1 MKTNLIN
8 KIEFQPVVEKAES
21 GDVEARALVVETLR
35 PIKGDSI
42 ELIAE
47 KIWYFIHLMYYSS
60 LKFDDAL
67 FHLDIDEK
75 FATQIHSLINTGV
88 PRFKIMLFIGYRE
101 SAKTARVK
109 MNQSYMNL
117 YLEDQVDYANIMSAD
132 GAGSIQFTMDMF
144 NIFAF
149 SKISKYFPGVISND
163 FARGKKESQTM
174 SKFTTT
180 TGITYSAGSAL
191 KTKRGAAQTS
201 IDEAGEIDMLRP
213 AQLILDDIE
222 NENTVKSYVV
232 TDSIRKVINA
242 AIDGLDQVTGFCVCT
257 ANYLSL
263 RGNIDYLIKKYR
275 DRDDACIVMIPIYD
289 GFGEPMWAA
298 KHCKTDLE
306 KKQLAEKGIV
316 KVSIESIRR
325 DSDNFETEFLNNPSR
340 SRVYFDD
347 NVIKHIDDSNL
358 VEEVKRDPNFKDS
371 NGVEFQL
378 PDKQGLLILED
389 PTGHDV
395 YEMSTDTAGGNGGHQ
410 SAFVIWKITGAKFV
424 EVANFRS
431 NQLKPEIFA
440 AYSVNW
446 AKYYNNARIN
456 PERNYPGNEYIA
468 FAQSLYK
475 NFYFENKEDNLV
487 GVNTNLKTKPEMFV
501 KFKKYM
507 LQDIIEIRSRA
518 MYLQISEYPAN
529 DVETIKQD
537 ESGGHF
543 DLLMAGVI
551 GIYKVQVEYKEDDG
565 DTDMDRAVDDVVK
578 GLFSEGIQ
586 TR

>member
-1 MKTNLIN
+1 MIN
-8 KIEFQPVVEKAES
+8 KDNFKAVVEKAEA
-21 GDVEARALVVETLR
+21 GDVESRAVVKETLR
-35 PIKGDSI
+35 PVKADTVDDIK
-42 ELIAE
+42 E

-60 LKFDDAL
+60 LKFKDAPY
-67 FHLDIDEK
+67 HLEIDEK
-75 FATQIHSLINTGV
+75 FAEQIHSFLQRGI
-88 PRFKIMLFIGYRE
+88 PLYKIMLFVGFRE

-117 YLEDQVDYANIMSAD
+117 YLEDTVDYANIMSAD
-132 GAGSIQFTMDMF
+132 GAGSVQFTMDMF
-144 NIFAF
+144 NIFAY

-180 TGITYSAGSAL
+180 TGVTYSAGSAL

-201 IDEAGEIDMLRP
+201 ISDDGEIDMLRP

-222 NENTVKSYVV
+222 NENTVKSYVI

-242 AIDGLDQVTGFCVCT
+242 AIDGLDQVTGFTVAS

-263 RGNIDYLIKKYR
+263 RGNINYLITKYR
-275 DRDDACIVMIPIYD
+275 DREDACIVMIPIHD
-289 GFGEPMWAA
+289 GFGEPSWPD
-298 KHCKTDLE
+298 KHCKTDAERKELE
-306 KKQLAEKGIV
+306 QHEIIR
-316 KVSIESIRR
+316 VSIESIKK
-325 DSDNFETEFLNNPSR
+325 DSDNFDTEFLNNPSR

-358 VEEVKRDPNFKDS
+358 VEEIKRDRNFKDVD
-371 NGVEFQL
+371 GKEFQL
-378 PDKQGLLILED
+378 PEKQGMLLIEE

-395 YEMSTDTAGGNGGHQ
+395 YEMSADTAGGNGGHQ
-410 SAFVIWKITGAKFV
+410 SAFVIWKLTGNKFT

-440 AYSVNW
+440 SYSVVW
-446 AKYYNNARIN
+446 AKYFNNARIN
-456 PERNYPGNEYIA
+456 PERNFPGNEYIA
-468 FAQSLYK
+468 FAKSLYK
-475 NFYFENKEDNLV
+475 NFFYEDKELDII

-501 KFKKYM
+501 KFKKFV

-518 MYLQISEYPAN
+518 MYLQISEYPAD

-551 GIYKVQVEYKEDDG
+551 GIYKVQVEYKEDEG
-565 DTDMDRAVDDVVK
+565 DDDIDRAVNSQVDDMFK
-578 GLFSEGIQ
+578 DQGSN
-586 TR
+586 R

>member
-1 MKTNLIN
+1 MKFIN
-8 KIEFQPVVEKAES
+8 QENFKPVVEKAES
-21 GDVEARALVVETLR
+21 GDAESRQIVVETLR
-35 PIKGDSI
+35 PIKGDSV

-47 KIWYFIHLMYYSS
+47 KIWYFIHLMYFTS
-60 LKFDDAL
+60 LKFKDAN
-67 FHLDIDEK
+67 FHLEIDLK
-75 FATQIHSLINTGV
+75 FAEQIHSLINRGV
-88 PRFKIMLFIGYRE
+88 PLYKVMLFIGYRE

-117 YLEDQVDYANIMSAD
+117 YLGDQVDYANVMSAD
-132 GAGSIQFTMDMF
+132 GSGSVQFTMDMF

-149 SKISKYFPGVISND
+149 SKISKYFPNVISQD

-201 IDEAGEIDMLRP
+201 IQDDGEIDMLRP

-222 NENTVKSYVV
+222 NENTVKSYVI

-275 DRDDACIVMIPIYD
+275 DREDACVVMIPIHD
-289 GFGEPMWAA
+289 GFGEPMWPA
-298 KHCKTDLE
+298 KHCKTDAE
-306 KKQLAEKGIV
+306 RAALAAEGIV
-316 KVSIESIRR
+316 KVSIESIKK

-358 VEEVKRDPNFKDS
+358 VEESERDRNFRNSD
-371 NGVEFQL
+371 GEEIQL
-378 PDKQGLLILED
+378 PEQQGLLIIEK
-389 PTGHDV
+389 PTGHDM
-395 YEMSTDTAGGNGGHQ
+395 YEMSADTAGGNGGHQ
-410 SAFVIWKITGAKFV
+410 SAFTIWKVTGAKFV

-446 AKYYNNARIN
+446 ARFYNNARIN
-456 PERNYPGNEYIA
+456 PERNFPGNEYIA
-468 FAQSLYK
+468 FAKSLYK
-475 NFYFENKEDNLV
+475 NFYYEDKDQDLI

-501 KFKKYM
+501 KFKKYL
-507 LQDIIEIRSRA
+507 LQDIVEIRSRA

-543 DLLMAGVI
+543 DLLMSGVI
-551 GIYKVQVEYKEDDG
+551 GIYKVQVEYKSDESED
-565 DTDMDRAVDDVVK
+565 DMDRAVGNVVDS
-578 GLFSEGIQ
+578 LFSESQQ

>member
-1 MKTNLIN
+1 MIN
-8 KIEFQPVVEKAES
+8 KEEFSKVVEKSEAGDLES
-21 GDVEARALVVETLR
+21 RAVVVETLR
-35 PIKGDSI
+35 PLKSDTVDEIK
-42 ELIAE
+42 E

-60 LKFDDAL
+60 LKFKDAP
-67 FHLDIDEK
+67 FHLEIDEK
-75 FATQIHSLINTGV
+75 FAGQIHSLLNRGV
-88 PRFKIMLFIGYRE
+88 PLYKIMLFVGFRE

-117 YLEDQVDYANIMSAD
+117 YLEDTVDYTNIMSAD

-149 SKISKYFPGVISND
+149 SKISKYFPGVISQD

-191 KTKRGAAQTS
+191 KTKRGATGTQ
-201 IDEAGEIDMLRP
+201 IDETGEIDMLRP
-213 AQLILDDIE
+213 AQLMLDDIE
-222 NENTVKSYVV
+222 NENTVKSYVI
-232 TDSIRKVINA
+232 TESIRKVVNA
-242 AIDGLDQVTGFCVCT
+242 AIDGLDQVTGFTVCT
-257 ANYLSL
+257 GNYLSL

-275 DRDDACIVMIPIYD
+275 DREDACIVMIPIHD
-289 GFGEPMWAA
+289 GFGEPMWPD
-298 KHCKTDLE
+298 KHCKTDTERKELE
-306 KKQLAEKGIV
+306 QHEIV
-316 KVSIESIRR
+316 RVSIESIKR

-347 NVIKHIDDSNL
+347 NVIKHVDDSNL
-358 VEEVKRDPNFKDS
+358 VEEDKRDRNFKDAD
-371 NGVEFQL
+371 GKETQL
-378 PDKQGLLILED
+378 PEMQGMLVIEE

-395 YEMSTDTAGGNGGHQ
+395 YEMSADTAGGNGGHQ
-410 SAFVIWKITGAKFV
+410 SAFVIWKLTGAKFV

-431 NQLKPEIFA
+431 NQMKPEIFA
-440 AYSVNW
+440 SFSVNW

-456 PERNYPGNEYIA
+456 PERNFPGNEYIA
-468 FAQSLYK
+468 FAKSIYK
-475 NFYFENKEDNLV
+475 NFFYEDKEQDII

-501 KFKKYM
+501 KFKKFL
-507 LQDIIEIRSRA
+507 LQDIVEIRSRA
-518 MYLQISEYPAN
+518 MYLQVSEYPAD

-551 GIYKVQVEYKEDDG
+551 GIYKVQVEYKDDDG
-565 DTDMDRAVDDVVK
+565 DDDIDRAVNDQVADMFKDDQQ
-578 GLFSEGIQ
+578 S
-586 TR
+586 R